1 MPHKLDPLT
10 SQTMKYILLAPTRR
24 VARDIKNFQMG
35 ICRDNDDRERTA
47 GVPHRSNTV
56 LPSDLPMC

>member
-1 MPHKLDPLT
+1 
-10 SQTMKYILLAPTRR
+10 MKYIFLAPTRR